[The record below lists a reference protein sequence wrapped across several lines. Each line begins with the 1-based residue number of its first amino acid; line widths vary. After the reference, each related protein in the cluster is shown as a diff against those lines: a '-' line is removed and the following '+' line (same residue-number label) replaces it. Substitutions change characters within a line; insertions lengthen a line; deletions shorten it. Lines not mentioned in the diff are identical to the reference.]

1 MSRPSHRADCQTGTA
16 FPGADVD
23 TPEIDPALL
32 LEIRRDGSECDRRWV
47 STRKALIG
55 SGAAC
60 EIRLEAP
67 EISPL
72 HSLICWSEHG
82 FQLEAITPFPP
93 LRVNGEPVEGA
104 FLSDGD
110 RIEIGP
116 FEVVV
121 RQAPA
126 ASALGSSRSIH
137 RGNPGSSGQAGS
149 HPACPDI
156 DSEDLTKLSAADLVE
171 RIEAEETLV
180 SQFEGRRDAGAAAL
194 LQAAAGHAAAQ
205 RTDRTEPRPAA
216 VPVEASP
223 ATWLDELEGVIGQLT
238 RYATELEQ
246 RAESISSKEASFA
259 QAAAAVLDSQ
269 QKLVTRLEAILDQL
283 MKLAKSRSGGVRRAA

>member
-16 FPGADVD
+16 FPGADAD

-47 STRKALIG
+47 SSRKALIG

-72 HSLICWSEHG
+72 HSLICWSEDG

-104 FLSDGD
+104 LLSDGD

-121 RQAPA
+121 RQVPA
-126 ASALGSSRSIH
+126 ASAPGSSRSIR

-156 DSEDLTKLSAADLVE
+156 DSEDLTKLSAADLVDL
-171 RIEAEETLV
+171 IEAEETLV

-194 LQAAAGHAAAQ
+194 LQAAAGHAAAH
-205 RTDRTEPRPAA
+205 RTESRPAA
-216 VPVEASP
+216 IPAEAAS
-223 ATWLDELEGVIGQLT
+223 AAWFDELESAIGQLT
-238 RYATELEQ
+238 RYAGELEQ
-246 RAESISSKEASFA
+246 RAEGISRKEASFA

-283 MKLAKSRSGGVRRAA
+283 MKLAKSRSSDVRRAA